1 MAAAAV
7 ARAGGSRP
15 GRTADLDAAKRV
27 SLKDLPDSGF
37 GGDTWARLWFY
48 DRKSAYLSRY
58 PNGKSINFLIK

>member
-1 MAAAAV
+1 V

-37 GGDTWARLWFY
+37 GGDTWGRLGFETERVHIFL
-48 DRKSAYLSRY
+48 DIHME
-58 PNGKSINFLIK
+58 IN